1 MIRSILCIVLAV
13 VATNLRAE
21 DASGLNG
28 RVENRTYISATG
40 VFKVTI
46 PVLPQLGGAIT
57 DTPNVVTFEDDFN
70 TYISIA
76 AIPQDAT
83 QRWEL
88 ATRGMK
94 DYLAYFFA
102 NYILPDFTRNFAGA
116 KNESAKF
123 IPGQLDGTLLT
134 STLLPGGSM
143 LADKIQ
149 RYDETRIPVAKRGNL
164 VFVKSG
170 HVFVISVELAE
181 RVIEGKAYTKTTAE
195 EDDILRQR
203 LTDIVGRMQFA
214 TLPGTDGAGDAKK

>member
-1 MIRSILCIVLAV
+1 MIRSILSFVLAV
-13 VATNLRAE
+13 AAFSLRAE
-21 DASGLNG
+21 VGAGLNG
-28 RVENRTYISATG
+28 QIQDRTYISATG
-40 VFKVTI
+40 MFKVTI
-46 PVLPQLGGAIT
+46 PVLPQLGGTIT

-88 ATRGMK
+88 STRGTK

-102 NYILPDFTRNFAGA
+102 NYILPDFKRNFAGA

-123 IPGQLDGTLLT
+123 IPGQLDGALLT

-143 LADKIQ
+143 FAGKIQ
-149 RYDETRIPVAKRGNL
+149 QFSDNHVPVAKRGNL
-164 VFVKSG
+164 VFVKNG
-170 HVFVISVELAE
+170 HIFVISVELAE

-195 EDDILRQR
+195 EDDMLRKR

-214 TLPGTDGAGDAKK
+214 TVPLADGAGEVKK